1 MENLDV
7 LDEQGNKTG
16 EIKSRDE
23 IHEKGLWHRTVH
35 IWVVNDNKDVLM
47 QLRSPEK
54 RVTQISGQ
62 HQHQD
67 ICQQEMKVRK
77 EQ

>member
-7 LDEQGNKTG
+7 LDNQGNKTG

-23 IHEKGLWHRTVH
+23 VHKKGLWHRTVH
-35 IWVVNDNKDVLM
+35 IWIINSNNDILM

-54 RVTQISGQ
+54 KSNPNKWTTSASG
-62 HQHQD
+62 HLSAGATHRL
-67 ICQQEMKVRK
+67 K
-77 EQ
+77 